1 MKVGEEESV
10 TTKELSESA
19 RLQRRITRLEEQLRE
34 SRQEAAQ
41 LRESLLGL
49 EQEHQ
54 ELLLRYS
61 LAEDKCNE
69 QMVYRVSL
77 WRLYEADERAE
88 VIRAVSEIV
97 VDLIGADRFVL
108 YELSTGTPVLCRLTS
123 HGIDDEQLHEVP
135 VHDDYLAE
143 SYFAGINGPPHQLLG
158 GHELVALIPLRL
170 GGTVIGALA
179 IFGLLPHKSSLE
191 ELDLELL
198 ELLAIHA
205 PIALHL
211 AQRRRSPGPEGRGC

>member
-1 MKVGEEESV
+1 MTPGEEPV
-10 TTKELSESA
+10 TTGELSE
-19 RLQRRITRLEEQLRE
+19 ITRLEQQLRE
-34 SRQEAAQ
+34 SRLEAKQ
-41 LRESLLGL
+41 LRESLLAL

-77 WRLYEADERAE
+77 WRLYESNERDE
-88 VIRAVSEIV
+88 VIRAISEIV
-97 VDLIGADRFVL
+97 VDLIGADCFAL
-108 YELSTGTPVLCRLTS
+108 YELTAGTPVLHRLAS
-123 HGIDDEQLHEVP
+123 QGIDDEQLHEVP
-135 VHDDYLAE
+135 VQQDLLAE
-143 SYFAGINGPPHQLLG
+143 SSIAGSNGPPHQLLG

-170 GGTVIGALA
+170 TGTVIGALA
-179 IFGLLPHKSSLE
+179 IFSLLPHKSSLE

-211 AQRRRSPGPEGRGC
+211 AQQSLSQEET